1 MPECAMDG
9 CARPA
14 PDAWVCHQCGA
25 WTANSLTEAGR
36 LWPEL
41 PTTLARQARHGT
53 PGPRPRGRAPAA
65 PIRPDGEKRH
75 YGDQTVG
82 HAGGLVVDLA
92 ASDVGDVVRNTAS
105 TWARVISDETGAD
118 WPGTVPELLRW
129 LAGRMEW
136 ARHQQWAVE
145 CLEELG
151 GLARLIRRTIDA
163 PTERCYLGPC
173 ECATDLYARRDATHV
188 TCPGCGSRWDVS
200 VLEDLLEREVRKH
213 SFTAKEIE
221 DAYGIRADRIRQW
234 ASRSRITQRGTD
246 RHGRPLYAL
255 PEVLDLA
262 RIVDL
267 RGSVTTNRHRGA
279 VAEA

>member
-1 MPECAMDG
+1 MPECVMDG

-41 PTTLARQARHGT
+41 STTVARQARHGT
-53 PGPRPRGRAPAA
+53 PGPRPRGHAPAA
-65 PIRPDGEKRH
+65 PIRPDSGRLRH
-75 YGDQTVG
+75 YADQAVG

-105 TWARVISDETGAD
+105 TWARVIAEETGAD
-118 WPGTVPELLRW
+118 WPATVPELLQW

-151 GLARLIRRTIDA
+151 GLSRLIRRTVDA
-163 PTERCYLGPC
+163 PTELVDAGQCWADTGAGPC
-173 ECATDLYARRDATHV
+173 QRWLTARPGAEVITCPDCRTPHDTAARREWMLQQAGDMLGTPVELARWLSLPVGTVYSWVSRGRLVGSGGLYRVKDAQKLA
-188 TCPGCGSRWDVS
+188 D
-200 VLEDLLEREVRKH
+200 ERERV
-213 SFTAKEIE
+213 TA
-221 DAYGIRADRIRQW
+221 
-234 ASRSRITQRGTD
+234 
-246 RHGRPLYAL
+246 
-255 PEVLDLA
+255 
-262 RIVDL
+262 
-267 RGSVTTNRHRGA
+267 
-279 VAEA
+279 